1 MIGTLAIARFRLERS
16 PLARR
21 FLGGAAWSVLG
32 AAVSSG
38 ITLLMWML
46 IARLLGKEIYGQFVV
61 IQSTL
66 GMVGV
71 FAGFGIGGAATRY
84 AAELRLRDTTR
95 LGHILTLAER
105 MVLGFGLIASVGLV
119 LGSGWMALHLLNA
132 PGLSVPLAIAAIA
145 VFFTALDS
153 YQKSVL
159 IGFEAMRAFAIGTVT
174 GVIVGFPVM
183 LLAASHY
190 GLKGVAVAIVVNA
203 LLQASISRY
212 QMTRELNKF
221 RVMRNAT
228 GCLSEWPILWHFAFP
243 ALLVGAMVGPAHWVT
258 QALLANTPNG
268 YAELAILGIAMQW
281 FNVIMFVPGTACRVV
296 LPILTDHVTNSD
308 YGNSRKILIYAMG
321 ANALVAVPLA
331 VIIAAL
337 SPYIMSLYGKSFEN
351 DYIPLVVAVVT
362 ATLLAIQ
369 TPVGNLLVAS
379 SRMWL
384 GALMNAGWALVYVGS
399 AYFLLDQGA
408 TGIMVALGIG
418 YIVHAT
424 WTFWFALRCAKTA
437 INNQS
442 MGKI

>member
-1 MIGTLAIARFRLERS
+1 MIGTLAIARIRLERS

-32 AAVSSG
+32 AVASSG
-38 ITLLMWML
+38 VTLLMLML
-46 IARLLGKEIYGQFVV
+46 VARLLGKEIYGQFVV

-105 MVLGFGLIASVGLV
+105 AILGFGLIASVGLV
-119 LGSGWMALHLLNA
+119 LGSGWMALHVLNA
-132 PGLSVPLAIAAIA
+132 PGLRAPLAIAAIA
-145 VFFTALDS
+145 VFFTALDG

-159 IGFEAMRAFAIGTVT
+159 IGFEAIRAFAIGTVT
-174 GVIVGFPVM
+174 GVIVGFPIM
-183 LLAASHY
+183 LLAASGY
-190 GLKGVAVAIVVNA
+190 GLKGVAVAMVVNA
-203 LLQASISRY
+203 LLQAGISRY
-212 QMTRELNKF
+212 QMARELSKF
-221 RVMRNAT
+221 GVKRNAE

-243 ALLVGAMVGPAHWVT
+243 ALLAGAMVGPAHWAA

-268 YAELAILGIAMQW
+268 YADLAVLGIAMQW
-281 FNVIMFVPGTACRVV
+281 FNVIMFIPGTAGRVV
-296 LPILTDHVTNSD
+296 LPILTDHVTNND
-308 YGNSRKILIYAMG
+308 YGNSRKILLYAMG

-331 VIIAAL
+331 VIIGVL

-351 DYIPLVVAVVT
+351 DYIPLVVAVMT

-369 TPVGNLLVAS
+369 TPVGNLLAAS

-384 GALMNAGWALVYVGS
+384 GALMNAGWALVYVGL
-399 AYFLLDQGA
+399 AYFLLDRGA
-408 TGIMVALGIG
+408 TGIMMALALGYVAHTIWVSAFTVNE
-418 YIVHAT
+418 I
-424 WTFWFALRCAKTA
+424 WKT
-437 INNQS
+437 
-442 MGKI
+442 